1 MTNQCFEIPFETPE
15 EKDALDF
22 IERRQGDLSKSSSL
36 DLLEKVNQDLNKHVI
51 PPTGDCRGIL
61 VMVEYE

>member
-1 MTNQCFEIPFETPE
+1 MSNQRFEIPFETPE

-36 DLLEKVNQDLNKHVI
+36 DLLEKVNQDLNKPSI
-51 PPTGDCRGIL
+51 N
-61 VMVEYE
+61 